1 MSDHTLSKIKIL
13 VAALAIHEDTNPP
26 ATSSPLLIMMIYR
39 NPNQSKSSKFVTPH
53 QRSSRIPRPA
63 LSRLFFAPLFAISL
77 AIATPVQ
84 ASAEEWT
91 WRAPTLSGNLLGT
104 VAVSTTNPQIVVAAG
119 QIGTILTKKGDSS
132 WKSLRLPE
140 LNIIVAMHW
149 TGTQFV
155 GGGLGKD
162 GKGIIL
168 RSADG
173 VNWSQTAFP
182 TVGTSGAGP
191 AASVFSGSRAIILT
205 TDGYTFISDDAAQ
218 NWREGPRL
226 PSANLSD
233 TWPAMYWDLATD
245 GKGRWVAV
253 GTGGTIT
260 TSVDDGNTWIKKTQG
275 LEDYYHIETDGGSF
289 MLEGNLNRI
298 SSTVVVYRSSNGLI
312 WNDATVIEPA
322 LTPDAVTI
330 KVEKFFGVPGS
341 FIAASFT
348 TGEDYWY
355 ESKDGGVTWQRL
367 ILSADSD
374 RGFKLY
380 YVGDVASST
389 SGALTMVGRGGLI
402 VSLSPRNQAEV
413 RQTLES
419 KPYLGSSIPLFFTS
433 AGGNGKF
440 LATANYPTEFV
451 SSTDGVNFLPVSSE
465 SGWSPSAVTWDGGGF
480 LGAHI
485 DYRPGGS
492 DSVSYLPHVVFETSA
507 DGSAWQESAALPP
520 APAPS
525 LWNGY
530 QVAAGLAKSAAGR
543 VVVLVVEQSWDES
556 ASKNNS
562 SLTVY
567 HWNGENWSE
576 LTITDADFVDNDA
589 DKSMLPQIQWD
600 GSQFLFLTPRGALLR
615 SASGDPGTWSPLPA
629 LPPDS
634 DKYLGDNFTSIFG
647 PGRAPAANVVYSFA
661 SDGKGTIVARPGKL
675 AIGIEFEN
683 WTNGSLS
690 SIGADRF
697 FVLTPGATNWTMQQP
712 PQTAADRLE
721 GNKVLWNGSIFA
733 SANAAGYLHTSPD
746 GLTWTRRE
754 LGADVKVLTWT
765 GTQFVGLT
773 EDSSVITHPTG
784 LSKSLSDSQAL
795 GFAQW
800 LQSYG
805 LTGVAAQPGAAPAG
819 DGISNLLKYAF
830 NLDPNRH
837 EGIGRPLDEYRGL
850 PFIERSVAGD
860 YLQLIY
866 YRDPSK
872 TNIQVIP
879 VWRSKL
885 QDSLGWNEVSDCE
898 LLGTQDGIER
908 WRARIPMLGGQQQGF
923 IRLNVLMQ

>member
-1 MSDHTLSKIKIL
+1 MK
-13 VAALAIHEDTNPP
+13 
-26 ATSSPLLIMMIYR
+26 TSH
-39 NPNQSKSSKFVTPH
+39 K
-53 QRSSRIPRPA
+53 
-63 LSRLFFAPLFAISL
+63 SL
-77 AIATPVQ
+77 APECQPLSVTRHLYTGGPWLGMLLSVVCCTVFLSPTQ
-84 ASAEEWT
+84 ASTDDWT
-91 WRAPTLSGNLLGT
+91 WRAPMLSGNLLQT
-104 VAVSTTNPQIVVAAG
+104 VAISTTSPQIVVAAG
-119 QIGTILTKKGDSS
+119 QLGTILTKRGDGP
-132 WKSLRLPE
+132 WQSLRLPD
-140 LNIIVAMHW
+140 LGIIFTLHW
-149 TGTQFV
+149 TGTEFI
-155 GGGLGKD
+155 GGGWGNNNNGVIIRSPD
-162 GKGIIL
+162 GE
-168 RSADG
+168 
-173 VNWSQTAFP
+173 NWSQTAFP
-182 TVGTSGAGP
+182 TTVTSAGGP
-191 AASVFSGSRAIILT
+191 AASVFSGSKAIVLT
-205 TDGYTFISDDAAQ
+205 SDGQTLVSDDAAQ
-218 NWREGPRL
+218 SWRHGPQL
-226 PSANLSD
+226 PPANGSD
-233 TWPAMYWDLATD
+233 TWPARYWDVATD
-245 GKGRWVAV
+245 GQGRWVAV

-260 TSVDDGNTWIKKTQG
+260 TSIDDGETWHKNTKG
-275 LEDYYHIETDGGSF
+275 LEDYYNIETDGSSF
-289 MLEGNLNRI
+289 LLEGNLNRTG
-298 SSTVVVYRSSNGLI
+298 SSSVVYRSSDGLV
-312 WNDATVIEPA
+312 WHDAKVVEPGSS
-322 LTPDAVTI
+322 PDNPIVADN
-330 KVEKFFGVPGS
+330 FYGVQGS
-341 FIAASFT
+341 FIAASYTSTPF
-348 TGEDYWY
+348 GERSWY
-355 ESKDGGVTWQRL
+355 ESTDGGVTWEHL

-374 RGFKLY
+374 RDFELY
-380 YVGDVASST
+380 YVGDVAVSA

-402 VSLSPRNQAEV
+402 VSLSPRNQSEV
-413 RQTLES
+413 LQRLES
-419 KPYLGSSIPLFFTS
+419 KPFFGSSIPLFFTS

-543 VVVLVVEQSWDES
+543 VVVLVVEQFWDES

-562 SLTVY
+562 SLNVY

-615 SASGDPGTWSPLPA
+615 SASGEPGTWSPLPA

-634 DKYLGDNFTSIFG
+634 DKYLGDNFRSIFG

-690 SIGADRF
+690 SIGPDRF

-721 GNKVLWNGSIFA
+721 GNKVVWNGSIFA

-784 LSKSLSDSQAL
+784 LSKSLSYSPTL

-805 LTGVAAQPGAAPAG
+805 LTGVAAQPEAAPAG

-850 PFIERSVAGD
+850 PFIERSAAGD

-872 TNIQVIP
+872 TDIQVIP

-885 QDSLGWNEVSDCE
+885 QDSLGWNEVSERE

-908 WRARIPMLGGQQQGF
+908 WRARIPMSGGQRQGF
-923 IRLNVLMQ
+923 IRLNVLMD